1 MFSKKSC
8 LPLTFVFQA
17 SLRENQGENGVFL
30 KMKIHGWYVKNIQFL
45 KHNYSYDY
53 DVMYTYNL
61 IFV

>member
-30 KMKIHGWYVKNIQFL
+30 KMKIHGWYVENI
-45 KHNYSYDY
+45 
-53 DVMYTYNL
+53 
-61 IFV
+61 